1 MASTDQRLRIALLSP
16 GAMGSA
22 VAARLSDAGH
32 QIFTSLDGRSAASR
46 TRAEAA
52 GMNHAP
58 DEALAGCDMILSILP
73 PGDASALVERFAPWL
88 ERATTKPLFIDANA
102 LNPTSKKALAA
113 RLAELGCAM
122 IDGAIIGPPPT
133 KGAHAAT
140 TLFLSGPVAS
150 RAACLDV
157 PGLTAT
163 VMSGEV
169 GAASTLK
176 MCYSGINKG
185 IVGLATALLLAAD
198 RHGAADA
205 LRAEMQRSMP
215 DLFKRFGRQV
225 PDMFPKAYRWVAEM
239 EEIADFLGEADTA
252 GDSLFRG
259 MAGEFA
265 GIASDMDGEKSAIAI
280 LQRAVMPD

>member
-1 MASTDQRLRIALLSP
+1 MASTYHVLRIALLSP

-22 VAARLSDAGH
+22 VAQRLSDAGH

-46 TRAEAA
+46 ARAEAA
-52 GMNHAP
+52 GMRHAS
-58 DEALAGCDMILSILP
+58 DEQLVGCDMILSIVP
-73 PGDASALVERFAPWL
+73 PGDAAALVERLAPWL
-88 ERATTKPLFIDANA
+88 DRATTKPLFIDANA

-113 RLAELGCAM
+113 RLAVLGCAM

-133 KGAHAAT
+133 EGARAAT
-140 TLFLSGPVAS
+140 TLFLSGPAAE

-163 VMSGEV
+163 VMSEDV

-176 MCYSGINKG
+176 MCYGGINKG

-239 EEIADFLGEADTA
+239 EEIAAFLGEADAA

-265 GIASDMDGEKSAIAI
+265 GIAADMNSEKNAIAI
-280 LQRAVMPD
+280 LQKAVTPD